1 MISTSVGG
9 GGVNVHTC
17 SALGLNFR
25 FATDHVDTRG
35 LTSLS
40 FGFLVCKGR
49 S

>member
-1 MISTSVGG
+1 MSTSVGG
-9 GGVNVHTC
+9 GGVDVRPC

-25 FATDHVDTRG
+25 FAADHIDTRG

-40 FGFLVCKGR
+40 FGFLMCKGR